1 MNWLYNGFIE
11 TALNAYCHINQHM
24 CGYRLVLYKITTILK
39 KSTTKRIGTMNK
51 CKVIGE
57 HKNYHN
63 TMCNELARSF
73 VYFLCLLHWTHFT
86 SFATHSTV
94 KLNRKY

>member
-11 TALNAYCHINQHM
+11 TALNAYCHINQQI
-24 CGYRLVLYKITTILK
+24 CGYRLVLYKITMILK
-39 KSTTKRIGTMNK
+39 KSTSKRIGTMNK

-63 TMCNELARSF
+63 TICNELARTF
-73 VYFLCLLHWTHFT
+73 VRSSISSVYYTGRTLPLL
-86 SFATHSTV
+86 
-94 KLNRKY
+94 LRIQL